1 MSEKRGGVFAFRY
14 RYTAPTAGERREIE
28 CIRREYRDVNK
39 TFTREARFVY
49 KKQTFRQSADAIL
62 CANDARRD
70 NTMNASEQK
79 AVEEI
84 RGAYVQKEESGLDR
98 LRRLDRAARR
108 PAQIFAYVF
117 GAAGT
122 LVLGTGMCLA
132 MEVIGALPALG
143 IAVGLAG
150 IAMVACN
157 LFIYRALL
165 GHRRKKYAPRVLEL
179 SGELLGAE

>member
-1 MSEKRGGVFAFRY
+1 
-14 RYTAPTAGERREIE
+14 
-28 CIRREYRDVNK
+28 
-39 TFTREARFVY
+39 
-49 KKQTFRQSADAIL
+49 
-62 CANDARRD
+62 
-70 NTMNASEQK
+70 MNASEQK

-132 MEVIGALPALG
+132 MQPVHL
-143 IAVGLAG
+143 
-150 IAMVACN
+150 
-157 LFIYRALL
+157 
-165 GHRRKKYAPRVLEL
+165 PRVAGAPPQKICAARPRTERRTARRGIKAPH
-179 SGELLGAE
+179 GEKFACVFSNAIAFRLPIWYTAL